1 MSNEGTL
8 LQDLEKLRALAKP
21 TISKEE
27 AETCQKW
34 AGMDGATAF
43 HLIERHAVN
52 WADTR
57 LMMDAWLQANL
68 SARAEVGACKWT
80 PDDDG
85 IYQTKCGEA
94 FTFIDAGPKENNM
107 KFCCYCGGS
116 I

>member
-43 HLIERHAVN
+43 HLIERHAAN

-68 SARAEVGACKWT
+68 SARAEELPPDVLDWAQKIVGLNLHSEPTQRVAQFLL
-80 PDDDG
+80 DMNN
-85 IYQTKCGEA
+85 YES
-94 FTFIDAGPKENNM
+94 KE
-107 KFCCYCGGS
+107 K
-116 I
+116 